1 VRIFKNKWFSKF
13 ARDEDISDAKLCRAV
28 KDAEK
33 GLIDA
38 DYGGGVIKQRIARQ
52 NEGKSGGYRAIILFR
67 RGDKSFF
74 IYGFA
79 KNERENITKEEER
92 AFKDLARITL
102 SLSYEELETLIKQ
115 GTYKPVEYHE

>member
-1 VRIFKNKWFSKF
+1 VRIFKNKWFPKF

-28 KDAEK
+28 KDAEN
-33 GLIDA
+33 GLTDA

-74 IYGFA
+74 VYGFP
-79 KNERENITKEEER
+79 KNEREDISKAEER
-92 AFKDLARITL
+92 AFKDLANITL
-102 SLSYEELETLIKQ
+102 SLSDDELETLLKQ
-115 GTYKPVEYHE
+115 GTFKPVECHE